1 MLATQHSMGNSLRW
15 MRRLIVVILI
25 ITNFMAIILA
35 DAAYA
40 AQNTQSIA
48 LNVWNQQGFNV
59 FTHDNL
65 STAGD
70 DIAISFASG
79 ETEENVPRVSIAT
92 R

>member
-1 MLATQHSMGNSLRW
+1 
-15 MRRLIVVILI
+15 
-25 ITNFMAIILA
+25 
-35 DAAYA
+35 
-40 AQNTQSIA
+40 

-59 FTHDNL
+59 FTHDNP

>member
-40 AQNTQSIA
+40 AQNTQAID
-48 LNVWNQQGFNV
+48 LNVWNQQGFHV
-59 FTHDNL
+59 FTHDNP

-70 DIAISFASG
+70 DMVISFHSD
-79 ETEENVPRVSIAT
+79 ETEENALRVSIAT
-92 R
+92 A